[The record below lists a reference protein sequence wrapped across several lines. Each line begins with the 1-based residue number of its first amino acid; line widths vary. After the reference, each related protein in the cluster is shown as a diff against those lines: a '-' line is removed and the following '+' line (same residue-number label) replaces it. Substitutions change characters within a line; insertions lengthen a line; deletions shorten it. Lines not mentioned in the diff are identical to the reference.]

1 MKQQKAAVR
10 TERVTRTAGS
20 STKKGPRC
28 KHVERVMVDQ
38 DEHADWPCTLWF
50 GHRGKHLVGE
60 PKGARRLAI
69 DLTPEEVAYWKGFDA
84 GKKVPWWDR

>member
-1 MKQQKAAVR
+1 MKHQKAAVR
-10 TERVTRTAGS
+10 TRPVTRTVVS

-38 DEHADWPCTLWF
+38 DEYADWPCTLWF
-50 GHRGKHLVGE
+50 GHRGKHLVVE

-84 GKKVPWWDR
+84 GKKSGLVDR